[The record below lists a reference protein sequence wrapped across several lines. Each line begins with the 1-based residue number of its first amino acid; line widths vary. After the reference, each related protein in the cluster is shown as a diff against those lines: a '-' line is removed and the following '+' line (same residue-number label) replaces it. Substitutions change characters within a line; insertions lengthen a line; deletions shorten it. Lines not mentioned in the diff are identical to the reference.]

1 MSEATFGMSNRNR
14 ARLVIAAA
22 CMVVL
27 QIGLIGYMTLTRA
40 AILRDGAEVLLQTRA
55 VDPRDFLRGD
65 YVTLN
70 YDIST
75 VPRAL
80 VAGPKPS
87 PGDAVTLAVRLKKQE
102 DGTYGV
108 VGATFGDPGPVAD
121 GEVVIR
127 TLPFRYTD
135 YQYATDF
142 RVSYGIERYYVPEG
156 EGKALEDLRNEG
168 KLQVA
173 VRVSKD
179 GKPQIRALYNDGK
192 PAYEEPLY

>member
-1 MSEATFGMSNRNR
+1 MSEASFGMSNRNR

-27 QIGLIGYMTLTRA
+27 QIGLIGYMTWARA

-70 YDIST
+70 YDISN

-80 VAGPKPS
+80 VTGPKPS
-87 PGDAVTLAVRLKKQE
+87 EGETVTLSVLLKRQE
-102 DGTYGV
+102 DGAFGI
-108 VGATFGDPGPVAD
+108 VGATFGDPPPATD
-121 GEVVIR
+121 GEVMMR

-135 YQYATDF
+135 YLNASDF

-173 VRVSKD
+173 VRVSSD